1 MSNQDKG
8 ISAAK
13 VAAVAGL
20 TRGDVYA
27 LADAA
32 QLGSPAHFF
41 YGEED
46 GTMYYTTKGLACMV
60 NVLRTYEAGEVAAA
74 ALAEFAQGFAVP
86 PASETLITKPEPSA
100 TPAPAAPVLRRWD
113 LDYERQQE
121 GNAA

>member
-46 GTMYYTTKGLACMV
+46 GTMYYTAKGLACMV

-74 ALAEFAQGFAVP
+74 ALAEFAQG
-86 PASETLITKPEPSA
+86 L
-100 TPAPAAPVLRRWD
+100 APCAAPVAVPEVAPEPITPPAARRWD
-113 LDYERQQE
+113 LEHERQQE
-121 GNAA
+121 EAA